1 MPPTQKKT
9 TQASS
14 SDGKEGT
21 VFTDLRDNYVPTFS
35 GQPADYREWRQR
47 IHLYQRKMA
56 LTKRQSEAVLNIVGS
71 FTGVTWRLFQ
81 DWSIEELEADGA
93 FDRIIKTLDSN
104 FAYDA
109 RVQLPTDFE
118 GYFNLLQRPGGQ
130 TLLLYVTEHEEAY
143 RKLQQHKVE
152 LPQSVQGW
160 HLLGRASLTR
170 EQRQM
175 ITLKAPS
182 LEKQAVIEA
191 MYLILGQDYKG
202 GGWNVERNKR
212 FHQPSWRSQRAYA
225 AEDHEYDDDEYWDD
239 AGYFEADD
247 QWPEEYSTDL
257 AYDDPEEFDQDA
269 GYFGDEPWPENTAD
283 EAYNPQ
289 ALAEAYDQAFASY
302 TDARK
307 RFIQE
312 LKMARGYLPIG
323 ALTDGQQHQ
332 SSSSTTSPTA
342 STSSWRA
349 KGKGEGGKSGKSKTN
364 IRYPPQGAGKFDP
377 KGRAK
382 ANLTCLRCGQPGHWA
397 ANCPQGSSSPSAR
410 SSMKRPAPTT
420 TEGMAHSDETALLI
434 FHDDQGRERP
444 DCVMLDPGASAFLSG
459 HGPFQRLLN
468 HYRDIGYPADSIKM
482 TRGRRRFQFGGDA
495 SQWSDW
501 SAHIPVF
508 VDGKFGTIE
517 IFLLPG
523 NTPML
528 CGRPII
534 EALGMSMDF
543 AQRRLR
549 IGSSPWQSAT
559 LGRQGEYL
567 WPITQEHDLMHY
579 DRTLNFAPMSPMST
593 RPTATLSLTSCRPR
607 KGSQAM
613 RTRTMILRLA
623 EEARPQNNGHSADDT
638 HRLLKCVH
646 HSGDS
651 PTTTT
656 SDPMGSLL
664 WQGQDI
670 HHCPVPRH
678 GNPTVQP

>member
-202 GGWNVERNKR
+202 GGWNVERNRR

-225 AEDHEYDDDEYWDD
+225 AEDYEYDDDEYWDD

-247 QWPEEYSTDL
+247 QWPEEYPMTT
-257 AYDDPEEFDQDA
+257 P
-269 GYFGDEPWPENTAD
+269 
-283 EAYNPQ
+283 
-289 ALAEAYDQAFASY
+289 
-302 TDARK
+302 K
-307 RFIQE
+307 
-312 LKMARGYLPIG
+312 
-323 ALTDGQQHQ
+323 
-332 SSSSTTSPTA
+332 SSTRMQATSVRNHGLRT
-342 STSSWRA
+342 
-349 KGKGEGGKSGKSKTN
+349 
-364 IRYPPQGAGKFDP
+364 PP
-377 KGRAK
+377 
-382 ANLTCLRCGQPGHWA
+382 
-397 ANCPQGSSSPSAR
+397 
-410 SSMKRPAPTT
+410 
-420 TEGMAHSDETALLI
+420 
-434 FHDDQGRERP
+434 
-444 DCVMLDPGASAFLSG
+444 
-459 HGPFQRLLN
+459 
-468 HYRDIGYPADSIKM
+468 
-482 TRGRRRFQFGGDA
+482 
-495 SQWSDW
+495 
-501 SAHIPVF
+501 
-508 VDGKFGTIE
+508 
-517 IFLLPG
+517 
-523 NTPML
+523 
-528 CGRPII
+528 
-534 EALGMSMDF
+534 
-543 AQRRLR
+543 
-549 IGSSPWQSAT
+549 
-559 LGRQGEYL
+559 
-567 WPITQEHDLMHY
+567 
-579 DRTLNFAPMSPMST
+579 T
-593 RPTATLSLTSCRPR
+593 RPT
-607 KGSQAM
+607 
-613 RTRTMILRLA
+613 
-623 EEARPQNNGHSADDT
+623 T
-638 HRLLKCVH
+638 HRLLLKPMIRP
-646 HSGDS
+646 S
-651 PTTTT
+651 PPTR
-656 SDPMGSLL
+656 MQERGS
-664 WQGQDI
+664 
-670 HHCPVPRH
+670 R
-678 GNPTVQP
+678 N